1 MCSPVPVTSPGSK
14 CTREWHRWSRWGV
27 GWKVGMSLVTFIEY
41 YIYILPPKQTWSQG
55 PWKRVYSIV
64 LGVFGL
70 CPTLHGFWWK
80 MVWSPCRQRFF
91 FFYLAPGQWGLM
103 LACCGSQTCPGFCLI
118 REWNLPSKN
127 ADQAIF
133 CCKQPC
139 WSIFFE
145 GGLIICGNGWALGI
159 GKTEPSC
166 PQLRSN
172 QRSWQESLQQIFNEI
187 DDSNANQVGVMFHQ

>member
-70 CPTLHGFWWK
+70 CSTLHGFWWK
-80 MVWSPCRQRFF
+80 KWYGHLAAKGFF
-91 FFYLAPGQWGLM
+91 FFLFGTWPMGIDGLHVVEVR
-103 LACCGSQTCPGFCLI
+103 QRPGFCLI
-118 REWNLPSKN
+118 REWNLPSK
-127 ADQAIF
+127 
-133 CCKQPC
+133 KC
-139 WSIFFE
+139 WSGDFLLQTTM
-145 GGLIICGNGWALGI
+145 LINYFWRWVNHLWYWMGTGD
-159 GKTEPSC
+159 
-166 PQLRSN
+166 R
-172 QRSWQESLQQIFNEI
+172 ESRNKLPPTAFQSKIVAGVVAANLQW
-187 DDSNANQVGVMFHQ
+187 DRR

>member
-70 CPTLHGFWWK
+70 CSTLHGFWWK
-80 MVWSPCRQRFF
+80 KWYGHLAAKGFF
-91 FFYLAPGQWGLM
+91 FFSIWHLANGDWRI
-103 LACCGSQTCPGFCLI
+103 ACCGSQTKARLLF
-118 REWNLPSKN
+118 
-127 ADQAIF
+127 DQGVELAF
-133 CCKQPC
+133 KKMLVRR
-139 WSIFFE
+139 FFAA
-145 GGLIICGNGWALGI
+145 NNHVD
-159 GKTEPSC
+159 
-166 PQLRSN
+166 QLF
-172 QRSWQESLQQIFNEI
+172 LK
-187 DDSNANQVGVMFHQ
+187 VG